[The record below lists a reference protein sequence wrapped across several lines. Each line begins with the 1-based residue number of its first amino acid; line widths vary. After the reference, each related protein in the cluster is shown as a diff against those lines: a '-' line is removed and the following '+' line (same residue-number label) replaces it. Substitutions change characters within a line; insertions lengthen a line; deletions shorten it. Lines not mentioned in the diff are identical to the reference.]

1 MILKSNVHRVM
12 TCHPNHSSKHVS
24 ANGSGRTLTLYR
36 LQLGALEA
44 HHVLGE
50 DPRVH
55 VLAPD
60 NVPLR
65 ILQLV
70 DGAVVGVA
78 AGAGLRG
85 PCLDNLRPAHQHAA
99 QHDVCLA
106 APVCLGQ
113 HRTDQTQIQKD
124 RSLAYMMSRLID
136 RATYFRSVVIAN
148 APCFCTDE
156 VYMLG

>member
-1 MILKSNVHRVM
+1 MSRPGEGFFSFEVASDDPDETGSSSSHDVHRI
-12 TCHPNHSSKHVS
+12 PKHVC
-24 ANGSGRTLTLYR
+24 ANGSDRTLTLYR
-36 LQLGALEA
+36 VQLGALEA

-65 ILQLV
+65 ILQFV
-70 DGAVVGVA
+70 DGAVVGIA

-85 PCLDNLRPAHQHAA
+85 PGLDNLRPAHQHAA
-99 QHDVCLA
+99 QNDVCLA

-113 HRTDQTQIQKD
+113 HRTDQTRIQKD
-124 RSLAYMMSRLID
+124 R
-136 RATYFRSVVIAN
+136 
-148 APCFCTDE
+148 
-156 VYMLG
+156 